1 MTVLTI
7 RRVEDDMRPLVK
19 SAMQT
24 ARSIERQT
32 AKQARQA
39 QAAPKIQE
47 KHKEDDV
54 RTEKSGQTDTLA
66 DNDSGTSSP
75 APAALKEFATAES
88 VSRRLNDVVQAPP
101 EFKTLPRGASSVGK
115 KGDVVSMSQ
124 RLLMEME
131 REKVILRYR
140 ELRASRRQTAET
152 G

>member
-39 QAAPKIQE
+39 QAAAKIQE